1 MGQFA
6 IIQVDDGKW
15 GLIVKERL
23 DREVK
28 DRYGLKVTATDGK
41 FDAVAVVDVHVLDI
55 NDNSPLCE
63 QVRKFR
69 RALSNSPRSVGADL

>member
-69 RALSNSPRSVGADL
+69 RAVSNSPQISWS